1 MMASGHWLLATGTW
15 QLVTGCFRSG
25 DCLFF
30 FIWTSVHK
38 NMIFSPETS
47 SKKPE
52 NRNQEPEARGKKP
65 EASSN

>member
-52 NRNQEPEARGKKP
+52 
-65 EASSN
+65 ASSN